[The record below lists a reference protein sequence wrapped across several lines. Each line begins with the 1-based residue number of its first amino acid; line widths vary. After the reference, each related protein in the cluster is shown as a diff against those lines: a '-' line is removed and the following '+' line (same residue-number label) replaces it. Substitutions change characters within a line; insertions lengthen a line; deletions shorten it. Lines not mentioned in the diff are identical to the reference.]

1 MSNKNKK
8 SREKLNVRFRQE
20 IINFFSENPGVGY
33 NYKQIAAFLEVTDKA
48 LRKLIFEL
56 LLGLKEEGVLRETER
71 GKFKFNTSQLVIE
84 GKVDMAKR
92 GVGYIISD
100 QLEEDLMVPVKY
112 MNQVMHGD
120 LVKAEVIKSRGRLNA
135 QGRIIEVLNRS
146 ERRFVGTID
155 VQKKY
160 AFLIPDDPKITVDI
174 FIPNGKTR
182 KAENGD
188 KVIGR
193 ITDWPEG
200 AKNPFGEIVEVL
212 GATDSNEV
220 QMKAIL
226 ACQGINFSFP
236 DEVIA
241 QANAIRVEL
250 DQEEIARR
258 KDFRSVLTFTID
270 PVDAKDFDDALSV
283 EFLENDITRIGVHIA
298 DVAYYV
304 QPGSALDKEALD
316 RGN

>member
-20 IINFFSENPGVGY
+20 IITFFSENPGVGY

-226 ACQGINFSFP
+226 AGQGINFSFP

-250 DQEEIARR
+250 DQE
-258 KDFRSVLTFTID
+258 
-270 PVDAKDFDDALSV
+270 
-283 EFLENDITRIGVHIA
+283 
-298 DVAYYV
+298 
-304 QPGSALDKEALD
+304 
-316 RGN
+316 